1 MGNLFGIGANSFIS
15 RSLGQGD
22 REKAKKAS
30 AFAFYASLATV
41 LLYAALLFGFMTPIL
56 TAIGADGV
64 LSSKERQFLRD
75 VLGLS
80 DDSITKYIKMYDSR
94 MVDLVNTFADR
105 SSSEIKGHTM
115 MLIMSVCACDEKI
128 SREETAFI
136 RKILE

>member
-1 MGNLFGIGANSFIS
+1 MVNQDYSTLVAFG
-15 RSLGQGD
+15 
-22 REKAKKAS
+22 KKALGHVLP
-30 AFAFYASLATV
+30 ACQAVDKQNNGMFMASSI
-41 LLYAALLFGFMTPIL
+41 IL

-115 MLIMSVCACDEKI
+115 MLIMSVCACDETI
-128 SREETAFI
+128 SRDETAFI
-136 RKILE
+136 RKIME

>member
-1 MGNLFGIGANSFIS
+1 MASFNETLQNMVNQDYSTLVAFG
-15 RSLGQGD
+15 
-22 REKAKKAS
+22 KKALGHLLP
-30 AFAFYASLATV
+30 ACKAVDQQNNGLFMASSI
-41 LLYAALLFGFMTPIL
+41 IL

-64 LSSKERQFLRD
+64 LSTKERQFLRD

-80 DDSITKYIKMYDSR
+80 DDAITKYIKMYDSR

-115 MLIMSVCACDEKI
+115 MLVMSVCACDEKI
-128 SREETAFI
+128 TREETAFI